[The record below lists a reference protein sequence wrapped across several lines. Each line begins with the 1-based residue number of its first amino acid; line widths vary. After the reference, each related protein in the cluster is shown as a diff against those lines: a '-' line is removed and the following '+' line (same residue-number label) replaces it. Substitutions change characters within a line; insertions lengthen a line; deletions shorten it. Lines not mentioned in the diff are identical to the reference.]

1 MREDTDYHRRL
12 FDRGDDLQVAAR
24 RLKIRFSPSAPIH
37 TVEHQTVQMD
47 VQVGGRAES
56 LNQRDRAC
64 IGCSALQ
71 ASLLA
76 QKSRRL

>member
-1 MREDTDYHRRL
+1 M
-12 FDRGDDLQVAAR
+12 
-24 RLKIRFSPSAPIH
+24 
-37 TVEHQTVQMD
+37 QMD

-64 IGCSALQ
+64 IGCGAPQ

-76 QKSRRL
+76 QKPRDDAVDDE